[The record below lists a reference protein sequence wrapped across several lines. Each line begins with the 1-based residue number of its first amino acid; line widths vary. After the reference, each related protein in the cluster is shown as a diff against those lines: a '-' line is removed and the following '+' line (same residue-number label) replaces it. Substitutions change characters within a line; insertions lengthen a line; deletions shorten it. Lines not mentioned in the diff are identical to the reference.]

1 MAIPLSYN
9 VRNVLNR
16 PVSTLTTAIGVGL
29 TVAIFIGA
37 LALVSGFRAAML
49 TTGSPANAIALRKG
63 ADSEISSGIMR
74 DGANI
79 LRALPDVAAGTD
91 GRALA
96 SAELVVVTNKE
107 RLGQTGSSNVT
118 VRGVDAGAIA
128 LRDRVKI
135 VEGRMFT
142 PGTDEVIVG
151 ARIAPRFAN
160 CSVGDHLR
168 FGQRDFAVVGKFT
181 AGGSAF
187 ESEIW
192 GDNPVLMPALQR
204 DDVFQSLTFRMRDTS
219 RFAAL
224 KKELEADPR
233 LGIQLKRESEF
244 YDEQSGMLSRL
255 VLPLGVFITIIM
267 AVGAVFGA
275 MNTMYAAVGSR
286 TREIATLL
294 VLGFSP
300 FAILVSFMFES
311 VFLALIGGAIG
322 CAIALPLNGI
332 TTSTTNFQSFSEVA
346 FAFRITPQA
355 LLAGMIFAAAM
366 GLVGGILPAM
376 RAARQTIAT
385 SLRAG

>member
-1 MAIPLSYN
+1 MAIPLVYN
-9 VRNVLNR
+9 LRSLTQRPMSSLATALGIAFVVAVL
-16 PVSTLTTAIGVGL
+16 V
-29 TVAIFIGA
+29 GA
-37 LALVSGFRAAML
+37 LALASGFQAAL
-49 TTGSPANAIALRKG
+49 VETGSPSNVIVLRKG
-63 ADSEISSGIMR
+63 ADSEISSGIGR

-79 LRALPDVAAGTD
+79 LRALPDVATGPD
-91 GRALA
+91 GRPLA
-96 SAELVVVTNKE
+96 AAELVVVTNKE
-107 RLGQTGSSNVT
+107 RLGQKGSSNVT
-118 VRGVDAGAIA
+118 VRGVDAGAVA

-160 CSVGDHLR
+160 CAVGDHIR
-168 FGQRDFAVVGKFT
+168 FGQRDFTVVGKFT

-204 DDVFQSLTFRMRDTS
+204 DDMFQSLTFRMRDPAQ
-219 RFAAL
+219 FDAL
-224 KKELEADPR
+224 KKQLEADPR
-233 LGIQLKRESEF
+233 LHIQLKRESVF
-244 YDEQSGMLSRL
+244 YDEQSSMLARL
-255 VLPLGVFITIIM
+255 VIPLGVFITIIM

-300 FAILVSFMFES
+300 FSIMVSFVFES

-322 CAIALPLNGI
+322 CVLALPLNGI

-346 FAFRITPQA
+346 FAFRITPSA
-355 LLAGMIFAAAM
+355 LLSGMVFAAAM
-366 GLVGGILPAM
+366 GLVGGFLPAM
-376 RAARQTIAT
+376 RAARQTIAS

>member
-9 VRNVLNR
+9 VRNVMQR

-49 TTGSPANAIALRKG
+49 TTGAPANAIALRKG
-63 ADSEISSGIMR
+63 ADSEISSGIGR
-74 DGANI
+74 DAANI
-79 LRALPDVAAGTD
+79 IRALPDVAAGPD
-91 GRALA
+91 GRPLA
-96 SAELVVVTNKE
+96 SPELVVVTNKE
-107 RLGQTGSSNVT
+107 RLGQAGSSNVT
-118 VRGVDAGAIA
+118 VRGVDAGVVA
-128 LRDRVKI
+128 LRNQVKI

-142 PGTDEVIVG
+142 PGTDEVIAG
-151 ARIAPRFAN
+151 ARIVSRFAN
-160 CSVGDHLR
+160 CAVGDHIR
-168 FGQRDFAVVGKFT
+168 FGQRDFTVVGKFT

-204 DDVFQSLTFRMRDTS
+204 DDVFQSLTFRMRDPK
-219 RFAAL
+219 RFDAL

-233 LGIQLKRESEF
+233 LQIQLKRESEF
-244 YDEQSGMLSRL
+244 YDEQSGMLAR
-255 VLPLGVFITIIM
+255 VILPLGIFITIIM

-300 FAILVSFMFES
+300 FSILVSFVFES
-311 VFLALIGGAIG
+311 VFLALVGGAIG
-322 CAIALPLNGI
+322 CLIALPLNGI

-346 FAFRITPQA
+346 FAFRVTPMA
-355 LLAGMIFAAAM
+355 LLAGMFFAAAM
-366 GLVGGILPAM
+366 GLIGGFLPAL
-376 RAARQTIAT
+376 RAARQTIAS

>member
-1 MAIPLSYN
+1 MAIPISYN
-9 VRNVLNR
+9 VRNVMQR
-16 PVSTLTTAIGVGL
+16 PVSTLTTAIGIGL

-37 LALVSGFRAAML
+37 MALVSGFRAAML
-49 TTGSPANAIALRKG
+49 TTGSTANAIALRKG
-63 ADSEISSGIMR
+63 ADSEISSGVGR

-79 LRALPDVAAGTD
+79 LRALSEVAAGPD
-91 GRALA
+91 GRPLV
-96 SAELVVVTNKE
+96 SAELVVVTNKD
-107 RLGQTGSSNVT
+107 RLGMKGSSNVN
-118 VRGVDAGAIA
+118 VRGVDASALA
-128 LRDRVKI
+128 LRDRFKI
-135 VEGRMFT
+135 VEGRMLT
-142 PGTDEVIVG
+142 PGSDEVVVG

-160 CSVGDHLR
+160 CAIGDRIR
-168 FGQRDFAVVGKFT
+168 FGPRDFTVVGHFT

-204 DDVFQSLTFRMRDTS
+204 DDVFQSVTFRMHDPAG
-219 RFAAL
+219 FDEL
-224 KKELEADPR
+224 KKRLEADPR
-233 LGIQLKRESEF
+233 LGIQLKRENVF
-244 YDEQSGMLSRL
+244 YDEQSGLLARL
-255 VLPLGVFITIIM
+255 ILPLGVFITIIM
-267 AVGAVFGA
+267 AVGAMFGA

-300 FAILVSFMFES
+300 FAILVSFVFES
-311 VFLALIGGAIG
+311 VFLALIGGVIG

-355 LLAGMIFAAAM
+355 LLYGMMFAAIM
-366 GLVGGILPAM
+366 GLVGGFLPAM
-376 RAARQTIAT
+376 RAARQTIAL

>member
-9 VRNVLNR
+9 VRNVMQR

-49 TTGSPANAIALRKG
+49 TTGAPANAIALRKG
-63 ADSEISSGIMR
+63 ADSEISSGIGR
-74 DGANI
+74 DAANI
-79 LRALPDVAAGTD
+79 IRALPDVAAGPD
-91 GRALA
+91 GRPLA
-96 SAELVVVTNKE
+96 SPELVVVTNKE
-107 RLGQTGSSNVT
+107 RLGQAGSSNVT
-118 VRGVDAGAIA
+118 VRGVDAGVVA
-128 LRDRVKI
+128 LRDQVKI
-135 VEGRMFT
+135 VDGRMFT
-142 PGTDEVIVG
+142 PGTDEVIAG
-151 ARIAPRFAN
+151 ARIVRRFAN
-160 CSVGDHLR
+160 CAVGDHIR
-168 FGQRDFAVVGKFT
+168 FGQRDFTVVGTFT

-204 DDVFQSLTFRMRDTS
+204 DDVFQSLTFRMRDPK
-219 RFAAL
+219 RFDAL

-233 LGIQLKRESEF
+233 LQIQLKRESEF
-244 YDEQSGMLSRL
+244 YDEQSGMLAR
-255 VLPLGVFITIIM
+255 VILPLGIFITIIM

-300 FAILVSFMFES
+300 FSILVSFVFES
-311 VFLALIGGAIG
+311 VFLALVGGAIG
-322 CAIALPLNGI
+322 CLIALPLNGI

-346 FAFRITPQA
+346 FAFRVTPMA
-355 LLAGMIFAAAM
+355 LLAGMFFAAAM
-366 GLVGGILPAM
+366 GLIGGFLPAL
-376 RAARQTIAT
+376 RAARQTIAS

>member
-1 MAIPLSYN
+1 MAIPISYN
-9 VRNVLNR
+9 VRNVMQR
-16 PVSTLTTAIGVGL
+16 PVSTLTTAVGVGL
-29 TVAIFIGA
+29 TVSIFIGA
-37 LALVSGFRAAML
+37 LALVSGFRSAML
-49 TTGSPANAIALRKG
+49 TTGSPQNAIALRTG
-63 ADSEISSGIMR
+63 ADSEISSGIGR

-79 LRALPDVAAGTD
+79 LRALNEIAPGPD
-91 GRALA
+91 GRPLA

-107 RLGQTGSSNVT
+107 RLGQKGSSNVT
-118 VRGVDAGAIA
+118 VRGVDAGAVA

-160 CSVGDHLR
+160 CAVGDHIR
-168 FGQRDFAVVGKFT
+168 FGQRDFTVVGKFT

-204 DDVFQSLTFRMRDTS
+204 DDMFQSLTFRMRDPAQ
-219 RFAAL
+219 FDAL
-224 KKELEADPR
+224 KKQLEADPR
-233 LGIQLKRESEF
+233 LHIQLKRESVF
-244 YDEQSGMLSRL
+244 YDEQSSMLARL
-255 VLPLGVFITIIM
+255 VIPLGVFITIIM

-300 FAILVSFMFES
+300 FSIMVSFVFES

-322 CAIALPLNGI
+322 CVLALPLNGI

-346 FAFRITPQA
+346 FAFRITPSA
-355 LLAGMIFAAAM
+355 LLSGMVFAAAM
-366 GLVGGILPAM
+366 GLVGGFLPAM
-376 RAARQTIAT
+376 RAARQTIAS

>member
-9 VRNVLNR
+9 VRNVIQR

-49 TTGSPANAIALRKG
+49 TTGSKTNAIALRKG
-63 ADSEISSGIMR
+63 ADSEISSGITR

-79 LRALPDVAAGTD
+79 LRALPDVVAGPD
-91 GRALA
+91 GRPLA

-118 VRGVDAGAIA
+118 VRGVDAGVVA

-142 PGTDEVIVG
+142 PGTDEVIAG
-151 ARIAPRFAN
+151 ARIVRRFAN
-160 CSVGDHLR
+160 CAVGDHIR
-168 FGQRDFAVVGKFT
+168 FGQRDFTVVGTFT

-204 DDVFQSLTFRMRDTS
+204 DDVFQSLTFRMRDPK
-219 RFAAL
+219 RFDAL

-233 LGIQLKRESEF
+233 LQIQLKRESEF
-244 YDEQSGMLSRL
+244 YDEQSGMLAR
-255 VLPLGVFITIIM
+255 VILPLGIFITIIM

-300 FAILVSFMFES
+300 FSILVSFVFES
-311 VFLALIGGAIG
+311 VFLALVGGAIG
-322 CAIALPLNGI
+322 CLIALPLNGI

-346 FAFRITPQA
+346 FAFRVTPMA
-355 LLAGMIFAAAM
+355 LLAGMFFAAAM
-366 GLVGGILPAM
+366 GLIGGFLPAL
-376 RAARQTIAT
+376 RAARQTIAS

>member
-1 MAIPLSYN
+1 MAIPISYN
-9 VRNVLNR
+9 VRNVMQR
-16 PVSTLTTAIGVGL
+16 PVSTLTTAVGVGL
-29 TVAIFIGA
+29 TVSIFIGA
-37 LALVSGFRAAML
+37 LALVSGFRSAML
-49 TTGSPANAIALRKG
+49 TTGSPSNAIALRKG
-63 ADSEISSGIMR
+63 ADSEISSGIGR

-79 LRALPDVAAGTD
+79 LRALNEIAPGPD
-91 GRALA
+91 GRPLA

-107 RLGQTGSSNVT
+107 RLGQKGSSNVT
-118 VRGVDAGAIA
+118 VRGVDAGAVA

-160 CSVGDHLR
+160 CAVGDHIR
-168 FGQRDFAVVGKFT
+168 FGQRDFTVVGTFT

-204 DDVFQSLTFRMRDTS
+204 DDTFQSLTFRMRDPAQ
-219 RFAAL
+219 FDAL
-224 KKELEADPR
+224 KKQLEADPR
-233 LGIQLKRESEF
+233 LHIQLKRESVF
-244 YDEQSGMLSRL
+244 YDEQSSMLARL
-255 VLPLGVFITIIM
+255 VIPLGVFITIIM

-300 FAILVSFMFES
+300 FSIMVSFVFES

-322 CAIALPLNGI
+322 CVLALPLNGI

-346 FAFRITPQA
+346 FAFRITPAA
-355 LLAGMIFAAAM
+355 LLSGMIFAAVM
-366 GLVGGILPAM
+366 GLVGGFLPAM
-376 RAARQTIAT
+376 RAARQTIAS

>member
-9 VRNVLNR
+9 VRNVMQR

-49 TTGSPANAIALRKG
+49 TTGAPANAIALRKG
-63 ADSEISSGIMR
+63 ADSEISSGIGR
-74 DGANI
+74 DAANI
-79 LRALPDVAAGTD
+79 IRALPDVAAGPD
-91 GRALA
+91 GRPLA
-96 SAELVVVTNKE
+96 SPELVVVTNKE
-107 RLGQTGSSNVT
+107 RLGQAGSSNVT
-118 VRGVDAGAIA
+118 VRGVDAGVVA
-128 LRDRVKI
+128 LRNQVKI
-135 VEGRMFT
+135 VDGRMFT
-142 PGTDEVIVG
+142 PGTDEVIAG
-151 ARIAPRFAN
+151 ARIVPRFAN
-160 CSVGDHLR
+160 CAVGDHIR
-168 FGQRDFAVVGKFT
+168 FGQRDFTVVGKFT

-204 DDVFQSLTFRMRDTS
+204 DDVFQSLTFRMRDPK
-219 RFAAL
+219 RFDAL

-233 LGIQLKRESEF
+233 LQIQLKRESEF
-244 YDEQSGMLSRL
+244 YDEQSGMLAR
-255 VLPLGVFITIIM
+255 VILPLGIFITIIM

-300 FAILVSFMFES
+300 FSILVSFVFES
-311 VFLALIGGAIG
+311 VFLALVGGAIG
-322 CAIALPLNGI
+322 CLIALPLNGI

-346 FAFRITPQA
+346 FAFRVTPMA
-355 LLAGMIFAAAM
+355 LLAGMFFAAAM
-366 GLVGGILPAM
+366 GLIGGFLPAL
-376 RAARQTIAT
+376 RAARQTIAS

>member
-1 MAIPLSYN
+1 MAIPISYN
-9 VRNVLNR
+9 VRNVLQR
-16 PVSTLTTAIGVGL
+16 PVSTLATAIGVGL

-37 LALVSGFRAAML
+37 LALVSGFRSAML
-49 TTGSPANAIALRKG
+49 TTGSPSNAMALRKG
-63 ADSEISSGIMR
+63 ADSEISSGIGR

-79 LRALPDVAAGTD
+79 LRALPDVAAGPD
-91 GRALA
+91 GRPLS

-107 RLGQTGSSNVT
+107 RLGQSGSSNVT
-118 VRGVDAGAIA
+118 VRGVDAGALA
-128 LRDRVKI
+128 LRDRVRI
-135 VEGRMFT
+135 VEGRMLT

-151 ARIAPRFAN
+151 ARIAARFAN
-160 CSVGDHLR
+160 CAVGDRIR
-168 FGQRDFAVVGKFT
+168 FGQRDFTVVGRFG

-204 DDVFQSLTFRMRDTS
+204 NDVFQSVTFRMREPA
-219 RFAAL
+219 RFAEL
-224 KKELEADPR
+224 KKQLEADPR

-244 YDEQSGMLSRL
+244 YDEQSGLL
-255 VLPLGVFITIIM
+255 AGVVLPLGVFITIIM
-267 AVGAVFGA
+267 AVGAMFGA

-286 TREIATLL
+286 TREIAMLL

-300 FAILVSFMFES
+300 FAILTSFVFES

-346 FAFRITPQA
+346 FAFRITPGSLA
-355 LLAGMIFAAAM
+355 AGMIFAAIM
-366 GLVGGILPAM
+366 GLVGGFLPAL
-376 RAARQTIAT
+376 RAARQSIAS